1 MTTAPLTPE
10 TAPAD
15 APRRKRGRPPAAA
28 QTVATAPYD
37 PADYLTTPA
46 RVHALLEAAFEE
58 DDGDGKLITHAI
70 GAAARA
76 RGMAE
81 VAAAAGLNPTTI
93 YRSLSPSSS
102 PSLPTVLKV
111 VRALGYRLV
120 PEAIFAET
128 AKNPE
133 GD

>member
-1 MTTAPLTPE
+1 MTTAPHTPAP
-10 TAPAD
+10 TA
-15 APRRKRGRPPAAA
+15 APRRKRGPK
-28 QTVATAPYD
+28 TVITAPWD
-37 PADYLTTPA
+37 AAEVLTTPA
-46 RVHALLEAAFEE
+46 RVQALLEVAFEE
-58 DDGDGKLITHAI
+58 DEGDGKLITHAI

-76 RGMAE
+76 RGMPE

-111 VRALGYRLV
+111 LRALGYRLV
-120 PEAIFAET
+120 PEAILAES